1 MTRSTPRNAPGKSG
15 PQTEDAD
22 PNSVSSHVI
31 PTSVGDNIDTVA
43 RLHEQAEEDAGLL
56 HRPIERLFRSLA
68 QPLTLYL
75 LVGVLL
81 AWTILNTVMH
91 LRGYS
96 WDAPPFFWT
105 QGALTLLSLLTSLSV
120 LIVQARQGEMQD
132 RRARLELQINL
143 LAEQKI
149 TKLIALVEE
158 LRRDLPDV
166 PDRDDAQADEMQQTT
181 DVGAVLEELNRALP
195 ADAHA
200 QEHAQKQGSDDAAQQ
215 GPDDTDSD
223 KRGRQDT

>member
-1 MTRSTPRNAPGKSG
+1 MTRSTPHNEPGRSG
-15 PQTEDAD
+15 TPPGGAD
-22 PNSVSSHVI
+22 PNSVSSHVV
-31 PTSVGDNIDTVA
+31 PTTVGDNIDTVA
-43 RLHEQAEEDAGLL
+43 RLHDKAQEDASLL

-75 LVGVLL
+75 LIGLLL
-81 AWTILNTVMH
+81 AWTILNTVLH
-91 LRGYS
+91 LRGHS

-120 LIVQARQGEMQD
+120 LIVQARQGEMQE
-132 RRARLELQINL
+132 RQARLELQINL

-200 QEHAQKQGSDDAAQQ
+200 HDQE
-215 GPDDTDSD
+215 PRDSENTES
-223 KRGRQDT
+223 REA